1 MIRWNPAKSELLK
14 RVRGVSFGEI
24 LHAEFIGT
32 LENTARKN
40 QQLYLFRYKAYI
52 WVVPYVMHGGEIFLK
67 TLFPSR
73 KYTKMYERGEL
84 P

>member
-1 MIRWNPAKSELLK
+1 MIRWDPIKSELLK

-24 LHAEFIGT
+24 LQAELVVT
-32 LENTARKN
+32 LEHTSRKN

-52 WVVPYVMHGGEIFLK
+52 WVVPYVVRDGEVFLK